1 MGAGASGGRL
11 PKHSETSPQM
21 KSRSGPRTYVSY
33 DKRECRPSAAGGLS
47 DMGCLVTKVKS
58 DVTALR
64 VELLGPVR
72 AWRGE
77 EELELGGPQR
87 RALLGMLAGS
97 RRPVSI
103 GEVIEGLWGQDP
115 PVSAGNAVHV
125 HISWLRRVLEPGR
138 ARRSPGQILTAAHSG
153 YRLDLAP
160 GSLDTEVLDFHLATA
175 RRLAASDPAV
185 AVRSLDTALSL
196 WHGAPLDGIPGPW
209 ADIERTRFDELYQTA
224 TGDRLDMLLLL
235 GAHHEV
241 LADLAVLIRR
251 HPLRERFRGQFM
263 LALYRC
269 GRQADALAAY
279 HDARRELA
287 GKLGIDPGPALRRMH
302 ARILAGDPA
311 LDPPRVELHRAW
323 RTSDIGWAHSG
334 A

>member
-1 MGAGASGGRL
+1 
-11 PKHSETSPQM
+11 
-21 KSRSGPRTYVSY
+21 
-33 DKRECRPSAAGGLS
+33 
-47 DMGCLVTKVKS
+47 VTKVEA

-87 RALLGMLAGS
+87 RALLSILAGT
-97 RRPVSI
+97 RRVVSC
-103 GEVIEGLWGQDP
+103 GEAIEGLWGQDA

-125 HISWLRRVLEPGR
+125 HISWLRRALEPGR
-138 ARRSPGQILTAAHSG
+138 ARRSPGQILMAIRSG
-153 YRLDLAP
+153 YRLDLTP
-160 GSLDTEVLDFHLATA
+160 GSLDTELLDCHLATG
-175 RRLAASDPAV
+175 RRLAASDPAA
-185 AVRSLDTALSL
+185 AVWSLDAALAL
-196 WHGAPLDGIPGPW
+196 WHGATLEGIPGPW
-209 ADIERTRFDELYQTA
+209 ADVERTRLDELRQTA
-224 TGDRLDMLLLL
+224 TEDRLDMMLML

-241 LADLAVLIRR
+241 LADLAALIRR

-269 GRQADALAAY
+269 GRQAEALAAY
-279 HDARRELA
+279 DDARRELA
-287 GKLGIDPGPALRRMH
+287 GRLGIDPGPALRRIH

-311 LDPPRVELHRAW
+311 LNPPRSGKRGAW
-323 RTSDIGWAHSG
+323 RTSDIDWARSD

>member
-1 MGAGASGGRL
+1 M
-11 PKHSETSPQM
+11 E
-21 KSRSGPRTYVSY
+21 
-33 DKRECRPSAAGGLS
+33 
-47 DMGCLVTKVKS
+47 CLVAKVKA
-58 DVTALR
+58 DATALR
-64 VELLGPVR
+64 IELLGPVR

-87 RALLGMLAGS
+87 RALLSLLAGT
-97 RRPVSI
+97 RRPVSRD
-103 GEVIEGLWGQDP
+103 EVIEGLWGQDA

-125 HISWLRRVLEPGR
+125 HVSWLRRVLEPGR
-138 ARRSPGQILTAAHSG
+138 AARSPGRILTATHSG

-175 RRLAASDPAV
+175 RRLAVSHPAV
-185 AVRSLDTALSL
+185 ALRSLDAALSL
-196 WHGAPLDGIPGPW
+196 WHGASLDGIPGPW
-209 ADIERTRFDELYQTA
+209 ADIERARLDEVYQTA
-224 TGDRLDMLLLL
+224 TGDRLDMMLML

-241 LADLAVLIRR
+241 LADLAALIRQ

-269 GRQADALAAY
+269 ERQAEALAAY
-279 HDARRELA
+279 DDARRELA
-287 GKLGIDPGPALRRMH
+287 RKLGVDPGPALRRLH
-302 ARILAGDPA
+302 ARILACDPA
-311 LDPPRVELHRAW
+311 LDPPRVELDRAW

>member
-1 MGAGASGGRL
+1 MRWLVA
-11 PKHSETSPQM
+11 K
-21 KSRSGPRTYVSY
+21 V
-33 DKRECRPSAAGGLS
+33 RE
-47 DMGCLVTKVKS
+47 

-87 RALLGMLAGS
+87 RALLCMLAGS
-97 RRPVSI
+97 RRAVSI
-103 GEVIEGLWGQDP
+103 GEVIDGLWGQDP
-115 PVSAGNAVHV
+115 PASAGNAVHV
-125 HISWLRRVLEPGR
+125 HLSWLRRVLEPDR

-153 YRLDLAP
+153 YRLDLTP
-160 GSLDTEVLDFHLATA
+160 GSLDTEVLDFHLAMA
-175 RRLAASDPAV
+175 RRLAATDPTV
-185 AVRSLDTALSL
+185 ALRSLDAALGL
-196 WHGAPLDGIPGPW
+196 WHGASLDGIPGPW
-209 ADIERTRFDELYQTA
+209 ADVERTRLDELHQTA
-224 TGDRLDMLLLL
+224 TGDRMDVLLML

-241 LADLAVLIRR
+241 LADLAALIRK

-269 GRQADALAAY
+269 GRQAEALGAY
-279 HDARRELA
+279 DGARLELS
-287 GKLGIDPGPALRRMH
+287 GKLGIDPGPALRRLH

-311 LDPPRVELHRAW
+311 LDPPRATAGGAW